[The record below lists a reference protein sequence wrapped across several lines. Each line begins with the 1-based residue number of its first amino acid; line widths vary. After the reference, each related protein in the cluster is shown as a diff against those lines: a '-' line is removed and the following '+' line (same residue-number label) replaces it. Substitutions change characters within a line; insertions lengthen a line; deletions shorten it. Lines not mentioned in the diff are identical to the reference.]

1 MNKLRIIQIFAIVL
15 IAGDLLGMWV
25 VTDVYDEV
33 QDRIVK
39 VLCLSCIKLEP
50 KTTTEFTFT
59 TANGAAHPSF
69 VLENLTRGLV
79 FLHYSEDVCHACDI
93 MLPVVNE
100 FFGVSYE
107 KVDPY
112 TATISFMN
120 SSVTIIYINIDHREK
135 YLNDAFD
142 VYDKDDI
149 GGLPMFSIITVG
161 YDRGVV
167 RPYYTSLY
175 GTLNLDTDA
184 ERLSLFHSVFSDAID
199 LYHENA
205 EGYSFP

>member
-15 IAGDLLGMWV
+15 IAGDLIGMWA

-59 TANGAAHPSF
+59 TANGAPHPTF
-69 VLENLTRGLV
+69 VLENLTHGLV

-100 FFGVSYE
+100 FFGVSYKKTE
-107 KVDPY
+107 PY
-112 TATISFMN
+112 TQTISFMN

-142 VYDKDDI
+142 VYDKDYI
-149 GGLPMFSIITVG
+149 SGLPMFTVITVG

-205 EGYSFP
+205 EGYSYP